1 MRLLLAEDE
10 KDLRDAIKAILEK
23 HNFSVDAVANGKE
36 ALDYLKYNQDYD
48 CLILDLMMPIMDG
61 YTVIKELRDKK
72 VDIPILVLSA
82 KSLVHDRVL
91 GLDLGADDYLVKPFD
106 SQELLARIRA
116 LTRRP
121 ITGASSIIKLA
132 NLSLDRSDYSIKT
145 PSGQL
150 VLPNKEFQ
158 ILELLMS
165 QPKAI
170 LPSDSLFNRVWGL
183 DSDADQNSLWVTLS
197 NLRKK
202 LVSLESEVAIK
213 SVRNVGYT
221 LEISND

>member
-10 KDLRDAIKAILEK
+10 KDLRDAIKTILER
-23 HNFSVDAVANGKE
+23 HNFSVDVVANGKE
-36 ALDYLKYNQDYD
+36 ALDYLKYSQDYD

-61 YTVIKELRDKK
+61 YSVIKELREKK
-72 VDIPILVLSA
+72 MDLPILVLSA
-82 KSLVHDRVL
+82 KSQVHDRVQ

-121 ITGASSIIKLA
+121 IAAGSSIIELA
-132 NLSLDRSDYSIKT
+132 NLSLNRSDYSIET
-145 PSGQL
+145 PKGQL
-150 VLPNKEFQ
+150 ILPNKEFQ
-158 ILELLMS
+158 VLELLMS

-170 LPSDSLFNRVWGL
+170 LPSDSLFNRIWGL
-183 DSDADQNSLWVTLS
+183 DSEADQNSLWVTLS

-202 LVSLESEVAIK
+202 LASLESQVTIK

-221 LEISND
+221 LEINND

>member
-150 VLPNKEFQ
+150 VLPTKEFQ

>member
-150 VLPNKEFQ
+150 ILPNKEFQ